1 MPCMAEC
8 RPIAWRRRRWLNP
21 VLARE
26 RAECPGDLS
35 GAVGQPGQDTL
46 TSAVR
51 WRVTGAEV
59 AHPYGLDTGT
69 EDRRASDRFQALR
82 PKILWSRGVSRRH
95 IVARPAYY
103 TTGGGCGLRSFHSF
117 SRSRVLAFSRS
128 RVPAFSRSRVLAFSR
143 RGHSRRGRRQSPIDR
158 PPGDHRKSAV
168 RQRITRTRERENART
183 RERENART
191 RERTKRTLICPV
203 EAEAA
208 RSQPANDLR
217 QGQRVLRGVADV
229 EDVHRAGRRQLQ
241 AASQDV
247 GRLRAAPTERVD
259 RPADFVRV
267 AGQLDVGR

>member
-95 IVARPAYY
+95 IVPRPAYY
-103 TTGGGCGLRSFHSF
+103 TTGGGARP
-117 SRSRVLAFSRS
+117 AF
-128 RVPAFSRSRVLAFSR
+128 RVP
-143 RGHSRRGRRQSPIDR
+143 G
-158 PPGDHRKSAV
+158 SALGAKCSV
-168 RQRITRTRERENART
+168 DAV
-183 RERENART
+183 
-191 RERTKRTLICPV
+191 K
-203 EAEAA
+203 AEAA
-208 RSQPANDLR
+208 GPQSANDLR

-229 EDVHRAGRRQLQ
+229 EDVHRAGRRQFQ
-241 AASQDV
+241 AASHDV
-247 GRLRAAPTERVD
+247 RRLRAAPAERVD
-259 RPADFVRV
+259 RPADLVRV
-267 AGQLDVGR
+267 AGRLHVGRHPRVVVAVRQAVVRAR